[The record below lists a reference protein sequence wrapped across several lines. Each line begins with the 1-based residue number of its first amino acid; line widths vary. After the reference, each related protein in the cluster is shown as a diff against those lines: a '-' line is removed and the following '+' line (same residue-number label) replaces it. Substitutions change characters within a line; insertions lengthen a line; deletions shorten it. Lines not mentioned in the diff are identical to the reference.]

1 MSNSATTK
9 VRTAVETHTGTLE
22 WTISDVGMLPK
33 DPENPWVESPPFTIN
48 GEPWTL
54 DLYSFF
60 PNSEKTDSEYI
71 AAFVHYGGEGEV
83 DAEFSITCGKVTAVG
98 PLDRFTSGGGRG
110 WPRFTKRKPL
120 VGKEIVFTALVK
132 VRGALTTC
140 PETLLTPLPAPTLA
154 PQLKRL
160 LNIGEGSD
168 VLVKTSAEGSDPIAA
183 HRLILAV
190 RSPVFAAMFTH
201 DVAEKIQGEVLIESL
216 PAPAVRAFLEY
227 LYNED
232 LPAET
237 IAQHAEALLAAA
249 DEYEVPRLGA
259 VCERYMVQHLA
270 VGNAVAWA
278 ILAYLHKAEGLK
290 EMCLRFIQA
299 NLRALK
305 ATEAWKQLLQQPE
318 IMNDLLL
325 LGLQERRKWQSSE
338 SVPSSGK
345 RLLAHTTDSDTD
357 SSS

>member
-1 MSNSATTK
+1 M
-9 VRTAVETHTGTLE
+9 
-22 WTISDVGMLPK
+22 
-33 DPENPWVESPPFTIN
+33 
-48 GEPWTL
+48 
-54 DLYSFF
+54 
-60 PNSEKTDSEYI
+60 
-71 AAFVHYGGEGEV
+71 
-83 DAEFSITCGKVTAVG
+83 
-98 PLDRFTSGGGRG
+98 
-110 WPRFTKRKPL
+110 
-120 VGKEIVFTALVK
+120 
-132 VRGALTTC
+132 
-140 PETLLTPLPAPTLA
+140 
-154 PQLKRL
+154 
-160 LNIGEGSD
+160 
-168 VLVKTSAEGSDPIAA
+168 KTSAEGSDPIAA
-183 HRLILAV
+183 HQAILAV
-190 RSPVFAAMFTH
+190 RSPVFAAMFTQ

-216 PAPAVRAFLEY
+216 PVPAVRAFLEY
-227 LYNED
+227 LYTED
-232 LPAET
+232 LPAQT

-259 VCERYMVQHLA
+259 ICERYMVQHLA
-270 VGNAVAWA
+270 IGNAVAWA

-325 LGLQERRKWQSSE
+325 LGLQKRKWQSSK